1 VTHQGLPAAVIAA
14 EIRALRK
21 GCGALASD
29 LRRRLGPC
37 LRELATGGGD
47 LRLPLAGELARLAGS
62 LPVDLQLAVLA
73 SLGLEDQTGRCCCL
87 RTGLGVW
94 LTNPAIPP
102 HRPAPHQ
109 RCGAAADRGGHA

>member
-73 SLGLEDQTGRCCCL
+73 SLGLED
-87 RTGLGVW
+87 
-94 LTNPAIPP
+94 
-102 HRPAPHQ
+102 
-109 RCGAAADRGGHA
+109 